1 MKKANDRYHNC
12 GGKEKMLNIILKMK
26 SFQKKMWEIGIE
38 TCREKQKKQK
48 GNMEEIN
55 TETWKKCKL
64 KQFQRKYQAGK
75 K

>member
-12 GGKEKMLNIILKMK
+12 GGKKMLNIILKMK
-26 SFQKKMWEIGIE
+26 SFQKKMQEIGIE
-38 TCREKQKKQK
+38 TCRKKKKKQK